1 VPERNITIVCIANNA
16 TASPYDLAHQVL
28 DVLLDGDPRSQPAPA
43 RPTHAALE
51 RLPGRYLDRDNLLT
65 LDLSLDPGGTLTA
78 DMHGTPFTLAAATGN
93 RLKAWRG
100 AFPFTM
106 RAAADGASL
115 EVETDAGIRSTFQR
129 VNGEAKLPADL
140 PGQYVS
146 HETGAVWHVVAAG
159 DGKMLVD
166 VDGPL
171 HRVGG
176 WELAPI
182 DGDVTRV
189 YAPGITARTWF
200 DVRAE
205 RDGTGR
211 LTGLRVHGG
220 RARNLIFARDG
231 DA

>member
-1 VPERNITIVCIANNA
+1 
-16 TASPYDLAHQVL
+16 
-28 DVLLDGDPRSQPAPA
+28 
-43 RPTHAALE
+43 
-51 RLPGRYLDRDNLLT
+51 
-65 LDLSLDPGGTLTA
+65 
-78 DMHGTPFTLAAATGN
+78 
-93 RLKAWRG
+93 
-100 AFPFTM
+100 
-106 RAAADGASL
+106 
-115 EVETDAGIRSTFQR
+115 
-129 VNGEAKLPADL
+129 
-140 PGQYVS
+140 
-146 HETGAVWHVVAAG
+146 VVAAG